1 MCKGSWEVYPAT
13 EREHPLDH
21 YTCLTT
27 HWRFPTNRG
36 HSKEIHVNVR
46 QGLGVRDV
54 VDILFWSEVMIKTAL
69 HVLVN
74 YVSFIYKII

>member
-1 MCKGSWEVYPAT
+1 MSKGSWEVYPAT
-13 EREHPLDH
+13 EGEHPLDH

-46 QGLGVRDV
+46 QFKGVRNV
-54 VDILFWSEVMIKTAL
+54 VDIF
-69 HVLVN
+69 VLVQSDDQN
-74 YVSFIYKII
+74 SSPCFG